1 MKKDI
6 KFTKLADVFNL
17 TRQTISTKF
26 KNLITLGLIVDS
38 GVDTYDLIKLDNDV
52 AWLVQYDLLKLMTDA
67 LSENAISVYTYLG
80 NRY

>member
-1 MKKDI
+1 LYSYLQCISQERKDKTRYVMKKDI

-26 KNLITLGLIVDS
+26 KNLISLGLVVDS

-52 AWLVQYDLLKLMTDA
+52 AWLV
-67 LSENAISVYTYLG
+67 
-80 NRY
+80 